1 MALNIFEP
9 LKFSTQGINDLAT
22 QETLVITNGKI
33 TVDIV
38 EPKRS
43 LTFAGGN
50 FTDVNSKGI
59 KWTDGRKSKTLA
71 YKDSTLWTDLSVN
84 LAEELSYQI
93 NDTLVLSFTELGSTV
108 TKSNLKTVGI
118 LKSLIVAGTAE
129 FGGFAYAVSDLNRF
143 GINTDSPAAALGI
156 NENGV
161 GIVIGSTKASTAV
174 IGTNTNDN
182 LEIVTDNTA
191 RITISNSGEVRAH
204 GKIYAD
210 EVITHRSS
218 PVVFKASDTDSIYG
232 KGIVWSAP
240 FQPNK
245 QFSYYA
251 DPDRIWSTEIID
263 LAEEKYFSIEN
274 KMVLS
279 KTMLGSTVVESS
291 LKKLGV
297 LTELQVAGDAAVT
310 RTLSTSKIEIGK
322 FSVNENNLT
331 VTDEFNVIRGSTSE
345 LKLGADIII
354 GTSDNN
360 NRTVSVY
367 GKLAVGVANPKEDV
381 SLTVAGSVSFD
392 NKKFTTGDSK
402 PTLGNYNKGDIVWN
416 TDPKATDYIGW
427 VCVTAGSP
435 GAWLPFGSIARQ

>member
-9 LKFSTQGINDLAT
+9 LKFSTQGINDLCT
-22 QETLVITNGKI
+22 QETLVVTNGKI
-33 TVDIV
+33 TVDVV

-43 LTFAGGN
+43 LTFTGGN
-50 FTDVNSKGI
+50 FADVNNKGI
-59 KWTDGRKSKTLA
+59 KWTDGRKSKTLT

-84 LAEELSYQI
+84 LAEELNYQI
-93 NDTLVLSFTELGSTV
+93 NDTSVLSFTELGSTV

-118 LKSLIVAGTAE
+118 LKSLVVAGAAE

-156 NENGV
+156 SENGV
-161 GIVIGSTKASTAV
+161 GIIIGSTKASTAI

-182 LEIVTDNTA
+182 LEIVTDNTT
-191 RITISNSGEVRAH
+191 RITITTGGDVRVH
-204 GKIYAD
+204 GKIYAE
-210 EVITHRSS
+210 EVVTPRSS
-218 PVVFKASDTDSIYG
+218 PVLFRTTDTDSIYG
-232 KGIVWSAP
+232 KGIVWTAP

-245 QFSYYA
+245 QLSYNSN
-251 DPDRIWSTEIID
+251 PDRIWSTEIID
-263 LAEEKYFSIEN
+263 LAEEMYFSIEN

-279 KTMLGSTVVESS
+279 KTMLGSTVIESS
-291 LKKLGV
+291 LKKLGI

-310 RTLSTSKIEIGK
+310 RTLSTSRIEIGR

-331 VTDEFNVIRGSTSE
+331 VTDEFNIVRGSTSE
-345 LKLGADIII
+345 LKLGTDIVI
-354 GTSDNN
+354 GTSDNT

-367 GKLAVGVANPKEDV
+367 GKMAVGVANPKEDV

-392 NKKFTTGDSK
+392 NKKFTTGDGK
-402 PTLGNYNKGDIVWN
+402 PTLGSYNKGDIVWN